1 MQYNGPPTGPAKK
14 YSLIIHSLEYANTL
28 NVEIVDDSD
37 LKIGIGIQFYSQN
50 KEFLCVIGYIKTNL
64 FFIFH
69 QI

>member
-1 MQYNGPPTGPAKK
+1 MIR
-14 YSLIIHSLEYANTL
+14 L
-28 NVEIVDDSD
+28 IVDDSD
-37 LKIGIGIQFYSQN
+37 LKIGIGIQFYLQN

>member
-1 MQYNGPPTGPAKK
+1 MLQ
-14 YSLIIHSLEYANTL
+14 NTL

-37 LKIGIGIQFYSQN
+37 PKIGMDIQFYLQN